1 MTLYRYTGE
10 SPATLV
16 LPSGPVDVSPGDVIE
31 ADNLTNPNFTEVRDL
46 VVEDPAPK
54 RKENK

>member
-1 MTLYRYTGE
+1 MTQYRYTGE
-10 SPATLV
+10 APATLV

-31 ADNLTNPNFTEVRDL
+31 AEDLTNPNFTEVIA
-46 VVEDPAPK
+46 VTEAPAPK